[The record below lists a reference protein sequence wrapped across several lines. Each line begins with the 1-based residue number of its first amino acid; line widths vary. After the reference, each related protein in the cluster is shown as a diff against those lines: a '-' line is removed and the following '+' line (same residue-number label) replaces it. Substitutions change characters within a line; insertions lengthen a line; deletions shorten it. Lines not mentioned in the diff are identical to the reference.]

1 MFALD
6 PMDSVQKRSRTT
18 CAGWLAR
25 FIGTDAIHAVS
36 PVPHHSEIEQDSSAK
51 LEYQSSDSL
60 DWLFLSSEGGSE
72 AEKPD

>member
-6 PMDSVQKRSRTT
+6 PMNSVPKRSRTT

-25 FIGTDAIHAVS
+25 FKGTGAIHAAS
-36 PVPHHSEIEQDSSAK
+36 PVPHHSEVEQDSSAK

-60 DWLFLSSEGGSE
+60 DWLFLS
-72 AEKPD
+72 